1 MVRKELREHIFKMLF
16 QIEFNDPQEMPEQI
30 EYYFSTLE
38 DAADKDKEYIKRKY
52 AAVLE
57 KTEEIDELI
66 NANAK
71 GWKTTRMNKVDLS
84 ILRLAVYEMK
94 WDDEVPVKGAINEA
108 VELAKCF
115 GSEESGAFVNGILGK
130 IANPDKK
137 VAAKKSPAKS
147 QEKSPA
153 KPKSGF
159 KVKDSS
165 KTIVVVNSN
174 VRSKAPENKNE

>member
-66 NANAK
+66 NQYAK
-71 GWKTTRMNKVDLS
+71 GWKTTRMNKVDLA

-94 WDDEVPVKGAINEA
+94 WDEEVPVGVAINEA
-108 VELAKCF
+108 VELAKKF
-115 GSEESGAFVNGILGK
+115 GGNESPAFVNGVLAKFIPK
-130 IANPDKK
+130 EEKK
-137 VAAKKSPAKS
+137 EESKED
-147 QEKSPA
+147 QEA
-153 KPKSGF
+153 
-159 KVKDSS
+159 
-165 KTIVVVNSN
+165 
-174 VRSKAPENKNE
+174 

>member
-57 KTEEIDELI
+57 KTEKYEAVAGHIAEIDELI

-94 WDDEVPVKGAINEA
+94 WDDEVPVGVAINEA
-108 VELAKCF
+108 VELAKMF
-115 GSEESGAFVNGILGK
+115 SSDEAPSFINGVLGK
-130 IANPDKK
+130 IA
-137 VAAKKSPAKS
+137 
-147 QEKSPA
+147 
-153 KPKSGF
+153 
-159 KVKDSS
+159 
-165 KTIVVVNSN
+165 
-174 VRSKAPENKNE
+174 RSLEETKE